1 MDDQNSNQSA
11 PVGVPRRHAPD
22 WVKRET
28 NRSQRYNDGRP
39 NRRDE
44 TPDVFETLVPTR
56 NQQALMGYYFAVFSV
71 IPMIGLGLG
80 PIAIWRGIRGWKA
93 IEAQPELPGK
103 AHAIVAVT
111 LGTITTVLNWG
122 ALIMIL
128 WMVRFTGRH

>member
-11 PVGVPRRHAPD
+11 PVGVPRRHSPD
-22 WVKRET
+22 WVQKET
-28 NRSQRYNDGRP
+28 ARSQRYNTGKPIRIEPQSDLY
-39 NRRDE
+39 E
-44 TPDVFETLVPTR
+44 AVIPTK
-56 NQQALMGYYFAVFSV
+56 NKQALMGYYISVFSL
-71 IPMIGLGLG
+71 IPMFGLGLG

-111 LGTITTVLNWG
+111 LGTITTVMNWG